1 MANLRRSLVIN
12 FLSSTGLTIMQ
23 FVVSLIL
30 ARILSP
36 AEIGVYSMTV
46 MFVNFAHVFRDFGVS
61 AYLQR
66 EPDLTPEKMR
76 SAIGVLFSS
85 TWLIATLLLLAS
97 PAIGRWFNEPEITPV
112 MQVLSIGFFFIPFG
126 SITNALLA
134 RNFEAGKEA
143 FAVTVGMVC
152 YCISCVTLAKLG
164 FGAMS
169 LAYANLINIITGA
182 LAYIP
187 MRPKNLPWLPSFK
200 HWRSVATFGAGS
212 LISSCVGAM
221 NAAISDLLLGKIGTA
236 RQVGLL
242 SRASSTVT
250 IFSYIAGSTVTYG
263 AMSYLAQMHHRGE
276 SLAPALS
283 RSTALLTG
291 VGWTAFALS
300 AVLGQDVVMALY
312 GPKWLDCVPA
322 LVPLAVAGAINMMF
336 TYLPTAVVSIGRP
349 YLSAMPSL
357 ISLVTRIA
365 FGLLLFTG
373 ELNEYA
379 WALTLATVATVPV
392 MASQQ
397 KRYLG
402 YSFGAMVRDLIPS
415 AVVAVGTSAVAL
427 ALLQFL
433 PASLPSLARL
443 LILLL
448 PLAVVWYLMLRLT
461 RHALVDEVHRLA
473 APIKTRLALLRPNV

>member
-1 MANLRRSLVIN
+1 M
-12 FLSSTGLTIMQ
+12 TIMQ

-152 YCISCVTLAKLG
+152 YCVSCVTLAKLG

-221 NAAISDLLLGKIGTA
+221 NVAICDILLGKIGTA

-242 SRASSTVT
+242 SRANSTVA
-250 IFSYIAGSTVTYG
+250 IFSYVAGSTVTYG

-276 SLAPALS
+276 PLAPALA
-283 RSTALLTG
+283 RSTSLLTG
-291 VGWTAFALS
+291 IGWTAFALS
-300 AVLGQDVVMALY
+300 AILGKDVILALY
-312 GPKWLDCVPA
+312 GPKWLDCIPA
-322 LVPLAVAGAINMMF
+322 LVPLAVCGAINMMF

-357 ISLVTRIA
+357 ISLVARIG
-365 FGLLLFTG
+365 FGVLLFTG
-373 ELNEYA
+373 QLSEYA
-379 WALTLATVATVPV
+379 WSLTLATAATIPI

-402 YSFGAMVRDLIPS
+402 YTFGAMLRDLIPS
-415 AVVAVGTSAVAL
+415 AVVATVTGAVAL
-427 ALLQFL
+427 VLLQFL
-433 PASLPSLARL
+433 PESLSSPVRL
-443 LILLL
+443 LILAL
-448 PLAVVWYLMLRLT
+448 PLAAVWYGMLRLM
-461 RHALVDEVHRLA
+461 RHELVDEVHRMLNTVKA
-473 APIKTRLALLRPNV
+473 KLMPVGQNV

>member
-1 MANLRRSLVIN
+1 
-12 FLSSTGLTIMQ
+12 MQ

-85 TWLIATLLLLAS
+85 TWVIALLLLLAS

-112 MQVLSIGFFFIPFG
+112 MQVLAIGFFFIPFG

-152 YCISCVTLAKLG
+152 YCISCVVLAKMG
-164 FGAMS
+164 YGAMS

-200 HWRSVATFGAGS
+200 HWRSVAKFGAGS
-212 LISSCVGAM
+212 LISSCIGSMNGA
-221 NAAISDLLLGKIGTA
+221 ICDILLGKIGSA

-242 SRASSTVT
+242 SRANSTVT

-276 SLAPALS
+276 SLAPALA
-283 RSTALLTG
+283 RSTSLLTG
-291 VGWTAFALS
+291 VGWAAFALS
-300 AVLGQDVVMALY
+300 AVLGQDIVLALY

-322 LVPLAVAGAINMMF
+322 LVPLAVCSAISMMY

-357 ISLVTRIA
+357 VSLLARIA
-365 FGLLLFTG
+365 FGVMLFTG
-373 ELNEYA
+373 KLSEYA
-379 WALTLATVATVPV
+379 WSLTLATAVTVPI

-402 YSFGAMVRDLIPS
+402 YSFTAMVRDLIPS
-415 AVVAVGTSAVAL
+415 ALVAL
-427 ALLQFL
+427 GTGVAAMVLVRFL

-443 LILLL
+443 LILAA
-448 PLAVVWYLMLRLT
+448 PLAAVWYGMLRLT
-461 RHALVDEVHRLA
+461 RHELVDEVHRMLGSVKA
-473 APIKTRLALLRPNV
+473 KLMPLGQNV

>member
-12 FLSSTGLTIMQ
+12 FLSSTGMTIMQ

-30 ARILSP
+30 ARILTPS
-36 AEIGVYSMTV
+36 EIGVYSMTV

-66 EPDLTPEKMR
+66 EPDLTTDKLR

-85 TWLIATLLLLAS
+85 TWLIATALLLAS
-97 PAIGRWFNEPEITPV
+97 PAIGRWFKEPAITPV
-112 MQVLSIGFFFIPFG
+112 MQVLAIGFFFIPFG

-143 FAVTVGMVC
+143 FAVSIGMVC
-152 YCISCVTLAKLG
+152 FCVSCVTLAKLG
-164 FGAMS
+164 FGSMS

-200 HWRSVATFGAGS
+200 HWRSVAQFGAGS

-221 NAAISDLLLGKIGTA
+221 NVAICDILLGKLGTA

-242 SRASSTVT
+242 SRANSTVT
-250 IFSYIAGSTVTYG
+250 IFSYVAGSTVSYG
-263 AMSYLAQMHHRGE
+263 ALSYLGQMHHRGE
-276 SLAPALS
+276 SLVPVLT

-300 AVLGQDVVMALY
+300 AVLGKDVVLALY
-312 GPKWLDCVPA
+312 GPTWLDCVPA
-322 LVPLAVAGAINMMF
+322 IVPLSVCGAINMMF
-336 TYLPTAVVSIGRP
+336 HYLPIAVTSIGRP

-357 ISLVTRIA
+357 ISLVARIG
-365 FGLLLFTG
+365 FGVALFNG
-373 ELNEYA
+373 NLNEYA
-379 WALTLATVATVPV
+379 WALVLATVATAPL
-392 MASQQ
+392 MCSQQ
-397 KRYLG
+397 KRYFG
-402 YSFGAMVRDLIPS
+402 YTFPTMVRHLIPS
-415 AVVAVGTSAVAL
+415 AIVAIATGAAGYL
-427 ALLQFL
+427 LAALL
-433 PASLPSLARL
+433 PSSMHSITRL
-443 LILLL
+443 LVLAL
-448 PLAVVWYLMLRLT
+448 PLAAIWYGMLRLT
-461 RHALVDEVHRLA
+461 RHELVGEVHRMGA
-473 APIKTRLALLRPNV
+473 SIKAKLMPVGQNV